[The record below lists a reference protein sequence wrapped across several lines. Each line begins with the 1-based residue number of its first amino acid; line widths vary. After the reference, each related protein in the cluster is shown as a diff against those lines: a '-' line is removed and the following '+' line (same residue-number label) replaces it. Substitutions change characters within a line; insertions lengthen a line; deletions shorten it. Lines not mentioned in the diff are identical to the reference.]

1 MLGLASR
8 PRRPTAVD
16 TGFIREPAGTLNS
29 VTTGGKPYYYLA
41 DATGN
46 VLGLVVDAGKRT
58 HTYADGPTT
67 EAVRAPA
74 TTPPQVGR

>member
-1 MLGLASR
+1 M
-8 PRRPTAVD
+8 
-16 TGFIREPAGTLNS
+16 
-29 VTTGGKPYYYLA
+29 TTGGKSYYYLA

-58 HTYADGPTT
+58 HTYADGPTGLPRGTTT

-74 TTPPQVGR
+74 TTPPRSAVE

>member
-1 MLGLASR
+1 M
-8 PRRPTAVD
+8 
-16 TGFIREPAGTLNS
+16 
-29 VTTGGKPYYYLA
+29 TTGGKPYYYLA

-58 HTYADGPTT
+58 HTCADGPTT

-74 TTPPQVGR
+74 TTPPRSAVE